1 MYKKSTMGKM
11 SEGQIT
17 RNGALMPLA
26 DLSYRNTDIRIMLTD
41 FANRFQKLTQL
52 YAECQPCKKKAM
64 EMGIQL
70 TDAEAAGSNLEGFNL
85 KDKLLDL
92 QIECKQLLLKI
103 DDVKKQLQDI
113 NDSIVERIKYEQDK
127 L

>member
-1 MYKKSTMGKM
+1 
-11 SEGQIT
+11 
-17 RNGALMPLA
+17 MPLA

-70 TDAEAAGSNLEGFNL
+70 SDAEPAGDFNL
-85 KDKLLDL
+85 MDKLLDL
-92 QIECKQLLLKI
+92 QIECKQLLLQI
-103 DDVKKQLQDI
+103 DDIKKQLQEI
-113 NDSIVERIKYEQDK
+113 NDGITERIKYARND